1 MTLVDDHLRE
11 FEGTQ
16 RRALERTVETV
27 RAALPG
33 AVEVLAWGMP
43 TFRAGDETGPNIV
56 SITGF
61 TRHNSVFPHSGS
73 VTETLGSA
81 LAAHQVTKGT
91 IHFDRDRPFPAALLK
106 KILRVRIEEIN
117 ASYPKASGEF
127 REYYD
132 TGFAK
137 SRGRLRNGE
146 MTGAWQWFRRD
157 GSLLRSGSFG
167 TGAAAG
173 RQVGEWVTYDRS
185 GAPHKVTDLG
195 RGR

>member
-1 MTLVDDHLRE
+1 MTLVDEHLQE
-11 FEGTQ
+11 FEGSQ
-16 RRALERTVETV
+16 RTALARTVATV
-27 RAALPG
+27 RSALPG

-43 TFRAGDETGPNIV
+43 TFRAGDESGPNIV

-106 KILRVRIEEIN
+106 RILRVRIEEIN

-132 TGFAK
+132 NGFAK
-137 SRGRLRNGE
+137 SLGRLRNGE
-146 MTGAWQWFRRD
+146 MTGAWRWFRRD
-157 GSLLRSGSFG
+157 GTILRSGNFG
-167 TGAAAG
+167 TGSAAG
-173 RQVGEWVTYDRS
+173 RQVGEWITYDRS
-185 GAPHKVTDLG
+185 GAPHTVTDLG